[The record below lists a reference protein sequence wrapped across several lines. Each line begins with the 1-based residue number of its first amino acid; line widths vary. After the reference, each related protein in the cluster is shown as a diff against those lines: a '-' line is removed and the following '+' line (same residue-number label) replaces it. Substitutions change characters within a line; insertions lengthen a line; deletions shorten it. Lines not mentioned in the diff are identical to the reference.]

1 MKTHNFPTFHSAW
14 YLALGLLAS
23 GAVPEWSAA
32 QAGSLDDL
40 ARPQE
45 GRSMRATSTM
55 RIGEV
60 RRGNAERSITRKPT
74 RAAT

>member
-1 MKTHNFPTFHSAW
+1 MKTHNFPLFHPAW
-14 YLALGLLAS
+14 RLGLGLLAWTMLS
-23 GAVPEWSAA
+23 EWSAA

-60 RRGNAERSITRKPT
+60 RRGDAER
-74 RAAT
+74 